1 LFLALVYAVQRFWFV
16 RAWSWIATLGNPN
29 WRLGLHAGLIILAI
43 TLVAALLDP
52 LLGRAVSRFTFGKS
66 LITFASLWLVASFFG
81 FLAVQSVGA
90 VEYVTNLAARLAGIA
105 TPGAI
110 LIGPE
115 TARRLG
121 ERYSLQRLGQEQLKN
136 IATPVEI
143 YGLSGHRPSPY
154 HGAEPAACPTDEQ

>member
-1 LFLALVYAVQRFWFV
+1 MAIFQDAQHASTAVDTAIALLAATMALNAGEAVQPLSVHMGLNSGTALVGSTRFEGV
-16 RAWSWIATLGNPN
+16 RGARWT
-29 WRLGLHAGLIILAI
+29 
-43 TLVAALLDP
+43 
-52 LLGRAVSRFTFGKS
+52 FT
-66 LITFASLWLVASFFG
+66 AS
-81 FLAVQSVGA
+81 GA
-90 VEYVTNLAARLAGIA
+90 VTNLAARLAGIA

-143 YGLSGHRPSPY
+143 YGLSGHLPPPLPR
-154 HGAEPAACPTDEQ
+154 C